1 MRKVAGA
8 AHAAP
13 AGCQPS
19 AVVDR
24 VTIRPDAARW
34 PGLVRAAFAARDR
47 VAAEANRRALGL
59 PADRPIVMS
68 GHQARVWHPG
78 ILAKWMA
85 SVAAAGAV
93 GEGAAAAWV
102 VVDQDEGDPFEVA
115 FPARL
120 PGGRLARRSWPGR
133 DPLAGAPAAL
143 RPAAGEFP
151 APGVE
156 PPATVALDCVAAGLA
171 RVRGA
176 LVARAGEPSAA
187 RQVARAVADLA
198 APVSPRG
205 AAPVLV
211 YASDLCR
218 APLFAALVA
227 RMRRD
232 PGGCADAYNR
242 AVAESPGSG
251 VSMLAT
257 GDARRGAELPVW
269 RLRPAAG
276 ALPARRERVYADTIG
291 SAPLEQLAP
300 RALLMT
306 AVLRLACCDLFIHGT
321 GGGGEDGGGVG
332 GATAGYDAVME
343 RWLAGWLVEGAGG
356 GGAERGPRLAPA
368 AVVTATLRLPFGIE
382 PATAEQAARAAWLAH
397 RARHDPA
404 LLGDGEADA
413 AKRALVERIAAAR
426 RRGEHPRDLFRRLHD
441 LLGRCRE
448 RHAERLGRLEA
459 EAGAVRA
466 RLRDTAIINDRTWPF
481 PFYPDGDLA
490 ALRDGIEQSFAGAA
504 GS

>member
-1 MRKVAGA
+1 
-8 AHAAP
+8 
-13 AGCQPS
+13 
-19 AVVDR
+19 VVDH

-47 VAAEANRRALGL
+47 SMAEANRRALGL
-59 PADRPIVMS
+59 PTDRPVVMS

-102 VVDQDEGDPFEVA
+102 VVDQDEGDPFEVV

-143 RPAAGEFP
+143 RPAATDLP

-156 PPATVALDCVAAGLA
+156 APESVALDCVAAGLA

-176 LVARAGEPSAA
+176 MAARAGEPSAA
-187 RQVARAVADLA
+187 RQVARAAADLA
-198 APVSPRG
+198 GPVSPRG

-218 APLFAALVA
+218 APLLADLVA

-232 PGGCADAYNR
+232 ADGCAGAYNR

-257 GDARRGAELPVW
+257 DDARRGAELPLW

-291 SAPLEQLAP
+291 STPLEQLAP

-321 GGGGEDGGGVG
+321 GGGGEDGGGG
-332 GATAGYDAVME
+332 GAPAGYDAVME
-343 RWLAGWLVEGAGG
+343 RWIAGWLGDGAGG
-356 GGAERGPRLAPA
+356 RGAERGPRLAPA

-404 LLGDGEADA
+404 LLGDGEAA
-413 AKRALVERIAAAR
+413 RAKRALVERIAAAR
-426 RRGEHPRDLFRRLHD
+426 RRGEHPRDLFLHLHD
-441 LLGRCRE
+441 LLRQSRE
-448 RHAERLGRLEA
+448 RHAERLARLEA

-466 RLRDTAIINDRTWPF
+466 RLRDAAIINDRTWPF
-481 PFYPDGDLA
+481 PLYPGDDLA
-490 ALRDGIEQSFAGAA
+490 ALRDRIEQSFAGAA